1 MRDFAKNCVIHIQP
15 SKPTAVSRQNLF
27 SMRSFK
33 TSFFPLFCILILLTA
48 CQNPDPF
55 PPVPKKERA
64 LLHVLHAYA
73 PNKIDLKIDQY
84 DQTTKVADGLNF
96 LEAWPASGYAS
107 LLVTPGADST
117 TSISQLKLQIVDHVT
132 KEELVLVPD
141 FELKSEF
148 PTTICIIDSFGKPIV
163 VRTADEYSEDIKA
176 GNAQLRFINLSPN
189 ALSVSM
195 VAKNDSFLIDN
206 FNFLN
211 YSEFKQ
217 LPQGVRTFYFVN
229 DFTDKKIDSLV
240 NIDIRAQHTYSFF
253 LVNDHNK
260 PVAGYEILDQ

>member
-1 MRDFAKNCVIHIQP
+1 
-15 SKPTAVSRQNLF
+15 
-27 SMRSFK
+27 MRSLK
-33 TSFFPLFCILILLTA
+33 TSCFSLFCIVILLSA

-55 PPVPKKERA
+55 PPVAKKERA
-64 LLHVLHAYA
+64 LLHVLHAFA

-84 DQTTKVADGLNF
+84 DQSTKVADGLDF
-96 LEAWPASGYAS
+96 LQAWPASGYAS
-107 LLVTPGADST
+107 LLVTPGVDST
-117 TSISQLKLQIVDHVT
+117 SSISQLKLQIIDHVT
-132 KEELVLVPD
+132 KEELVKVPD
-141 FELKSEF
+141 FELKSEL

-163 VRTADEYSEDIKA
+163 VRTADEYLDDVEA
-176 GNAQLRFINLSPN
+176 GNAQVRFLNLSPN

-195 VAKNDSFLIDN
+195 AAKNDSFLIDN

-217 LPQGVRTFYFVN
+217 LPQGVRTFYFIN
-229 DFTDKKIDSLV
+229 DFTNNKIDSIV
-240 NIDIRAQHTYSFF
+240 NVDIRSRHTYSFF